1 METKFD
7 FEDENL
13 EKDIKKNASG
23 LFNGILIFI
32 QSVFRFNNDI
42 DKNATINSIKNDI
55 SMRVCYEKIGAYDK
69 AINHLNEII
78 SKDPLYE
85 KAWISIA
92 KHYLRKNDHDKA
104 LENLNKAL
112 NIIANNY

>member
-13 EKDIKKNASG
+13 EKDIKKNAFG

-42 DKNATINSIKNDI
+42 DKNATINSIKNDSDLLLQMALI
-55 SMRVCYEKIGAYDK
+55 IT
-69 AINHLNEII
+69 INNRLGSETC
-78 SKDPLYE
+78 
-85 KAWISIA
+85 
-92 KHYLRKNDHDKA
+92 
-104 LENLNKAL
+104 
-112 NIIANNY
+112 

>member
-23 LFNGILIFI
+23 LFNGILVFI

-42 DKNATINSIKNDI
+42 DKVFKEL
-55 SMRVCYEKIGAYDK
+55 EKFTSESWDDK
-69 AINHLNEII
+69 A
-78 SKDPLYE
+78 S
-85 KAWISIA
+85 
-92 KHYLRKNDHDKA
+92 
-104 LENLNKAL
+104 NLFCEGL
-112 NIIANNY
+112 